1 MASFNKVI
9 VMGNLTRDPEL
20 KYIPSGSA
28 VGNLSL
34 AMNRKYKGNDGEM
47 KEDVCFVNIVVW
59 GKQAESCNE
68 YLSKGSPLFVEGRL
82 QSRSYETKE
91 GQKRNVLEIV
101 ADRVQFLGGKK
112 KTGADEEAV
121 PEETAGTGSGAGEGE
136 DKPPF

>member
-121 PEETAGTGSGAGEGE
+121 PEETTGTGSGAGEGE

>member
-28 VGNLSL
+28 VGNLSM

-47 KEDVCFVNIVVW
+47 KEDVCFVNVVVW

-101 ADRVQFLGGKK
+101 AERVQFLGGKK
-112 KTGADEEAV
+112 KTGTDEESV
-121 PEETAGTGSGAGEGE
+121 PEETSGAGAGEGE

>member
-101 ADRVQFLGGKK
+101 AERVQFLGGKK
-112 KTGADEEAV
+112 KAGGDEEAV
-121 PEETAGTGSGAGEGE
+121 PEETSGAGSSSSEE